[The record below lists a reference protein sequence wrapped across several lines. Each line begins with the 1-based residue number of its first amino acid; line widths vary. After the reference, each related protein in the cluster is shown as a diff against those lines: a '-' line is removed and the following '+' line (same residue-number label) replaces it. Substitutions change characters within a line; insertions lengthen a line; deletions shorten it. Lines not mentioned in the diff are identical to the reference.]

1 MGAVTFPG
9 GAKPAVAQPVPLW
22 RQLQAA
28 AAVVQAVR
36 DGESGTASLV
46 RVDTALRPG
55 VQALAFHALRN
66 LGRAQAL
73 RQQLARRAPP
83 PAVDALL
90 CTALALAWQDVGAPY
105 EAFTLVDQAVEAA
118 KRNPATRGQAAF
130 VNACLRR
137 FLRERQPLVDATQ
150 RDEVAVWNH
159 PSWWIAQAAQG
170 PSPALARDP

>member
-1 MGAVTFPG
+1 MGALTAPG
-9 GAKPAVAQPVPLW
+9 GAKPVVAQPVPLW

-28 AAVVQAVR
+28 AAVVQSVR
-36 DGESGTASLV
+36 EGESGTASLA

-55 VQALAFHALRN
+55 AQALAFHALRN

-105 EAFTLVDQAVEAA
+105 EAFTLVD
-118 KRNPATRGQAAF
+118 
-130 VNACLRR
+130 
-137 FLRERQPLVDATQ
+137 
-150 RDEVAVWNH
+150 
-159 PSWWIAQAAQG
+159 
-170 PSPALARDP
+170 